1 MRLHS
6 TGRRNLCRL
15 AALGACIVLLAGR
28 TGAAQTSVAGDNWP
42 QFRGVNAG
50 SVGDDPALPE
60 TWSRTENV
68 VWNVEIPGQGWSSPI
83 VWDDLI
89 FVTSVLSDEPRQ
101 EPGRD
106 LIPEPGQEGAPVTSV
121 DGIASAPPLATP
133 YTWML
138 HAIDFATGETRWRR
152 VLRTGVPANPK
163 HPKNTYASETPVTDG
178 RFVYVFHANA
188 GLFAVDFNGEI
199 AWSREV
205 TVPRAPPD
213 VATETRIAPGRTL
226 DEGYF
231 AGIGQAASPALH
243 DGRIFIAADHEARS
257 WFFAAYST
265 QTGEEL
271 WHVHESKTEEAYG
284 WSSPFVWEN
293 DLRTEV
299 VILGNNRV
307 RSFGLDG
314 ARLWEL
320 EGLSVSTT
328 PTPLAADGLLYV
340 SSGFPSMLFRP
351 VYAIR
356 PGASGDI
363 SLEAG
368 ETGNEHVVWFR
379 DAAGTY
385 MPSGLVYDGLFYGL
399 YTQGFMT
406 AHNARTG
413 DEVYGRVRIA
423 RGTGGFTS
431 SPWAYNGR
439 VFALS
444 EDGDTYVIRAG
455 PEYQLLHVNPL
466 EEMVNATPAVLR
478 GSLIIRTVSSLWRI
492 AKTD

>member
-1 MRLHS
+1 MQSRS
-6 TGRRNLCRL
+6 THWWKPSRL
-15 AALGACIVLLAGR
+15 AAAGACIVLLAASAASGQ
-28 TGAAQTSVAGDNWP
+28 TAGAGINWP
-42 QFRGVNAG
+42 QFRGANAG
-50 SVGDDPALPE
+50 AVADDPALPD

-101 EPGRD
+101 APGRD
-106 LIPEPGQEGAPVTSV
+106 LIPEPGQEGAPVTSI

-138 HAIDFATGETRWRR
+138 HAIDFTTGETRWRR
-152 VLRTGVPANPK
+152 ALRTGLPVNPK

-188 GLFAVDFNGEI
+188 GLFAVDFNGDI

-205 TVPRAPPD
+205 TVPGAPPD
-213 VATETRIAPGRTL
+213 VATETRIVPGRTL
-226 DEGYF
+226 DAGYF

-243 DGRIFIAADHEARS
+243 DGHIFIAADHEARS

-271 WHVHESKTEEAYG
+271 WHVHEAKTEEAYG

-314 ARLWEL
+314 ARLWEI

-363 SLEAG
+363 SLAPG
-368 ETGNEHVVWFR
+368 ATSNDHVVWFQ

-406 AHNARTG
+406 AHDARTG

-455 PEYQLLHVNPL
+455 PNYELLGVNPL

>member
-1 MRLHS
+1 MQLHL
-6 TGRRNLCRL
+6 TGRRSRCRL
-15 AALGACIVLLAGR
+15 AAASACLVLLAAS
-28 TGAAQTSVAGDNWP
+28 AAPGQTASAGDNWP
-42 QFRGVNAG
+42 RFRGANAG
-50 SVGDDPALPE
+50 AVADDPALPE

-68 VWNVEIPGQGWSSPI
+68 VWNVGIPGQGWSSPI
-83 VWDDLI
+83 VWGDLI

-106 LIPEPGQEGAPVTSV
+106 LIPEPGQEGAPVTSI

-138 HAIDFATGETRWRR
+138 HAIDFATGETRWQR
-152 VLRTGVPANPK
+152 VLLTGVPLNPK

-178 RFVYVFHANA
+178 RYVYVFHANA
-188 GLFAVDFNGEI
+188 GLFAVDFNGDI

-205 TVPRAPPD
+205 TVPAAPPGM
-213 VATETRIAPGRTL
+213 ATETRIEPGRTL
-226 DEGYF
+226 DAGYF

-271 WHVHESKTEEAYG
+271 WHVHEGKTEEAYG

-314 ARLWEL
+314 ARLWEI

-368 ETGNEHVVWFR
+368 ETNNEHVVWFHA
-379 DAAGTY
+379 DAGTY

-399 YTQGFMT
+399 YTQGFLT
-406 AHNARTG
+406 AHDARSG

-455 PEYQLLHVNPL
+455 PDYELLRVNPL

>member
-1 MRLHS
+1 MQSRS
-6 TGRRNLCRL
+6 ICCWKMVRIIAGGVAL
-15 AALGACIVLLAGR
+15 AL
-28 TGAAQTSVAGDNWP
+28 TAAPDASGQTSAGGENWP
-42 QFRGVNAG
+42 KFRGANSGAIT
-50 SVGDDPALPE
+50 DDAALPE

-68 VWNVEIPGQGWSSPI
+68 VWNVEVPGQGWSSPI

-101 EPGRD
+101 IPGQD

-121 DGIASAPPLATP
+121 DGIATAPPLATP

-138 HAIDFATGETRWRR
+138 HAIEFETGRTRWRR
-152 VLRTGVPANPK
+152 ELRTGIPLNPK

-178 RFVYVFHANA
+178 ELVYVFHANA
-188 GLFAVDFNGEI
+188 GLFAVDFNGDI
-199 AWSREV
+199 AWSRDV
-205 TVPRAPPD
+205 SVPAAPPG
-213 VATETRIAPGRTL
+213 VETETRLSPGRTL
-226 DEGYF
+226 DADYF
-231 AGIGQAASPALH
+231 VGIGQAASPALH

-271 WHVHESKTEEAYG
+271 WHVHEGKTEEAYG

-314 ARLWEL
+314 ERLWEVK
-320 EGLSVSTT
+320 GLSPSTT
-328 PTPLAADGLLYV
+328 PTPIAAGGLLYV
-340 SSGFPSMLFRP
+340 SSGFPSTLFRP

-363 SLEAG
+363 SLEDGQAS
-368 ETGNEHVVWFR
+368 NSHVVWFH
-379 DAAGTY
+379 DDAGTY
-385 MPSGLVYDGLFYGL
+385 MPSGLVYDDLFYGL

-406 AHNARTG
+406 AHDARTG
-413 DEVYGRVRIA
+413 EEVYGRVRIA
-423 RGTGGFTS
+423 RGTGGFTT
-431 SPWAYNGR
+431 SPWAYNGK
-439 VFALS
+439 VFAMS
-444 EDGDTYVIRAG
+444 EDGDTYVVRAG
-455 PEYQLLHVNPL
+455 PEYELLGVNSL
-466 EEMVNATPAVLR
+466 EEMVNATPAVVR

-492 AKTD
+492 AKSD

>member
-1 MRLHS
+1 MQSRS
-6 TGRRNLCRL
+6 TGCRNLSRL
-15 AALGACIVLLAGR
+15 AAAGACSALLAVA
-28 TGAAQTSVAGDNWP
+28 TGSAQTIPADDNWP
-42 QFRGVNAG
+42 KFRGPNAG
-50 SVGDDPALPE
+50 AIADHPVLPE

-68 VWNVEIPGQGWSSPI
+68 VWNVAVPGQGWSSPI

-121 DGIASAPPLATP
+121 DGIGSAAPLSTP

-138 HAIDFATGETRWRR
+138 YAIDFDTGETRWQR

-205 TVPRAPPD
+205 TVPSAPPD

-226 DEGYF
+226 DADYF

-271 WHVHESKTEEAYG
+271 WHVHEGKTEEAYG

-293 DLRTEV
+293 ALRTEV

-307 RSFGLDG
+307 RSFDLDG
-314 ARLWEL
+314 TRLWEL

-363 SLEAG
+363 SLAPG
-368 ETGNEHVVWFR
+368 ATSNEHVVWFR
-379 DAAGTY
+379 AAAGTY

-406 AHNARTG
+406 AHDARTG

-431 SPWAYNGR
+431 SPWAYNGK
-439 VFALS
+439 VFAMS
-444 EDGDTYVIRAG
+444 EDGDTYVMRAG
-455 PEYQLLHVNPL
+455 PDYELLGVNSL

-492 AKTD
+492 AKSD

>member
-1 MRLHS
+1 MRSNAIPCRQLS
-6 TGRRNLCRL
+6 RL
-15 AALGACIVLLAGR
+15 AAAGWLLVTLAAAGASG
-28 TGAAQTSVAGDNWP
+28 QTADSGDNWP
-42 QFRGVNAG
+42 RFRGLHAG
-50 SVGDDPALPE
+50 AVADDPALPE

-68 VWNVEIPGQGWSSPI
+68 VWNVEIAGQGWSSPI

-106 LIPEPGQEGAPVTSV
+106 LIPEPGQEGAPVTSI
-121 DGIASAPPLATP
+121 DGVASAPPLATP

-138 HAIDFATGETRWRR
+138 HAIDFATGRTRWQRA
-152 VLRTGVPANPK
+152 LRTGVPTDPK

-188 GLFAVDFNGEI
+188 GLFAVDFNGDI

-205 TVPRAPPD
+205 TVPSRPPD
-213 VATETRIAPGRTL
+213 LTTETRIVPGRTL
-226 DEGYF
+226 DADYF

-243 DGRIFIAADHEARS
+243 DGRLFVAADHEARA

-271 WHVHESKTEEAYG
+271 WHVHEGKTEEAYG

-293 DLRTEV
+293 ELRTEV

-307 RSFGLDG
+307 RSFDLDG
-314 ARLWEL
+314 TPLWEI

-363 SLEAG
+363 SLAPG
-368 ETGNEHVVWFR
+368 ATSNEHVVWFHP
-379 DAAGTY
+379 DAGTY

-399 YTQGFMT
+399 YTQGFLT
-406 AHNARTG
+406 AHDARTG
-413 DEVYGRVRIA
+413 AEVYGRVRIA

-431 SPWAYNGR
+431 SPWAYNGK

-455 PEYQLLHVNPL
+455 PDYELLGVNPL
-466 EEMVNATPAVLR
+466 EEMVNATPAVVR
-478 GSLIIRTVSSLWRI
+478 GSLIVRTVSSLWRI
-492 AKTD
+492 ARSD

>member
-1 MRLHS
+1 MQLHL
-6 TGRRNLCRL
+6 TGRRSRCRL
-15 AALGACIVLLAGR
+15 AAASACLVLLAAS
-28 TGAAQTSVAGDNWP
+28 AAPGQTARAGDNWP
-42 QFRGVNAG
+42 RFRGANAG
-50 SVGDDPALPE
+50 AVTDDPALPE

-68 VWNVEIPGQGWSSPI
+68 VWNVGIPGQGWSSPI
-83 VWDDLI
+83 VWGDLI

-106 LIPEPGQEGAPVTSV
+106 LIPEPGQEGAPVTSI

-138 HAIDFATGETRWRR
+138 HAIDFATGETRWQR
-152 VLRTGVPANPK
+152 VLRTGVPLNPK

-178 RFVYVFHANA
+178 RYVYVFHANA
-188 GLFAVDFNGEI
+188 GLFAVDFNGDI

-205 TVPRAPPD
+205 TVPAAPPGM
-213 VATETRIAPGRTL
+213 ATETRIEPGRTL
-226 DEGYF
+226 DAGYF

-243 DGRIFIAADHEARS
+243 DGRIFIAADHEARA

-271 WHVHESKTEEAYG
+271 WHVHEGKTEEAYG

-314 ARLWEL
+314 ARLWEI

-368 ETGNEHVVWFR
+368 ETSNEHVVWFHA
-379 DAAGTY
+379 DAGTY

-399 YTQGFMT
+399 YTQGFLT
-406 AHNARTG
+406 AHDARSG

-455 PEYQLLHVNPL
+455 PDYELLRVNPL

>member
-1 MRLHS
+1 MQLHL
-6 TGRRNLCRL
+6 TGRRSRCRL
-15 AALGACIVLLAGR
+15 AAASACLVLLAAS
-28 TGAAQTSVAGDNWP
+28 AASGQTASAGDNWP
-42 QFRGVNAG
+42 RFRGANAG
-50 SVGDDPALPE
+50 AVADDPALPE

-68 VWNVEIPGQGWSSPI
+68 VWNVGIPGQGWSSPI
-83 VWDDLI
+83 VWGDLI

-106 LIPEPGQEGAPVTSV
+106 LIPEPGQEGAPVTSI

-138 HAIDFATGETRWRR
+138 HAIDFATGETRWQR
-152 VLRTGVPANPK
+152 VLRTGVPLNPK

-178 RFVYVFHANA
+178 RYVYVFHANA
-188 GLFAVDFNGEI
+188 GLFAVDFNGDI

-205 TVPRAPPD
+205 TVPAAPPGM
-213 VATETRIAPGRTL
+213 ATETRIEPGRTL
-226 DEGYF
+226 DAGYF

-243 DGRIFIAADHEARS
+243 DGRIFIAADHEARA

-271 WHVHESKTEEAYG
+271 WHVHEGKTEEAYG

-314 ARLWEL
+314 ARLWEI

-368 ETGNEHVVWFR
+368 ETSNEHVVWFHA
-379 DAAGTY
+379 DAGTY

-399 YTQGFMT
+399 YTQGFLT
-406 AHNARTG
+406 AHDARSG

-455 PEYQLLHVNPL
+455 PDYELLRVNPL

>member
-178 RFVYVFHANA
+178 RLVYVFHANA

-205 TVPRAPPD
+205 TVPRAPPG

-243 DGRIFIAADHEARS
+243 DGRIFIAADHDARS

-271 WHVHESKTEEAYG
+271 WHVHEGKTEEAYG

-314 ARLWEL
+314 ARLWEI

-379 DAAGTY
+379 DGAGTY

-431 SPWAYNGR
+431 SPWAYNDK

-455 PEYQLLHVNPL
+455 PEYELLGVNSL

>member
-1 MRLHS
+1 MRLHL
-6 TGRRNLCRL
+6 TGRRSPCRL
-15 AALGACIVLLAGR
+15 AGAGTCLVLLAAS
-28 TGAAQTSVAGDNWP
+28 AASGQTASGGDNWP
-42 QFRGVNAG
+42 RFRGADAG
-50 SVGDDPALPE
+50 AVADDPALPE

-106 LIPEPGQEGAPVTSV
+106 LIPEPGQEGAPVTSI

-138 HAIDFATGETRWRR
+138 HAIDFATGATRWQRA
-152 VLRTGVPANPK
+152 LRTGLPANPK

-188 GLFAVDFNGEI
+188 GLFAVDFNGDI

-205 TVPRAPPD
+205 TVPAAPPG
-213 VATETRIAPGRTL
+213 VATETRIEPGRTL
-226 DEGYF
+226 DAGYF

-271 WHVHESKTEEAYG
+271 WHVHEGKTEEAYG
-284 WSSPFVWEN
+284 WSSPFVWQN

-307 RSFGLDG
+307 RSFGLDS
-314 ARLWEL
+314 ARLWEI

-368 ETGNEHVVWFR
+368 ETRNEHVVWFH
-379 DAAGTY
+379 DDAGTY

-399 YTQGFMT
+399 YTQGFLT
-406 AHNARTG
+406 AHDARSG

-455 PEYQLLHVNPL
+455 PDYELLGVNPL